1 MYQKDMLETTV
12 WSLTCVILLKQRDGR
27 NGLLVDSRKPDEV
40 TLKYSCP
47 LLQKMPGQVNQ
58 FLMET
63 DSGYC
68 QLELKSRDW
77 ANQFLLQDLASGHL
91 KQCSYVIKNSNGL

>member
-27 NGLLVDSRKPDEV
+27 NVLFVDSRKPDEV

-47 LLQKMPGQVNQ
+47 LLQKM
-58 FLMET
+58 L
-63 DSGYC
+63 
-68 QLELKSRDW
+68 
-77 ANQFLLQDLASGHL
+77 
-91 KQCSYVIKNSNGL
+91 